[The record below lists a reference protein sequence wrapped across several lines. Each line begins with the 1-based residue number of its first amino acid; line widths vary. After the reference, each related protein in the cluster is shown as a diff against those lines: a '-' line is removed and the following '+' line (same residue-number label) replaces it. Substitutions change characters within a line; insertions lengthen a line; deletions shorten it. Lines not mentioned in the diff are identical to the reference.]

1 MYRIS
6 NQSTGESHERE
17 EEMRSIGS
25 NIGRLVAVPLAA
37 ALVWAAGS
45 GASTA
50 GEKGTLGVSMP
61 TIQGPW
67 YTALLYGVTDEAT
80 KLGYDTVILDAG
92 GYAHADKQVT
102 HVANLT
108 VQKVKAILM
117 DPANP
122 ASFDGVVGQAQ
133 AAGIPV
139 IGTGSPIVASDVAA
153 DAAASSSHC
162 NIGKELAVGARI
174 LLPNGGT
181 IAALAGPPGAFWS
194 GDRWR
199 CFKEAVAGSN
209 IKIVA
214 EQNSEQEIAGAL
226 NLANDFL
233 QRYPDIDLLYGA
245 DDTYGVGAARAV
257 QGAGKCGKV
266 KVLFAVLG
274 PAAEEL
280 MRAGCVDYV
289 VAQQTVLIG
298 RIAVRLADQ
307 LASGKTLDKKLIE
320 VDLIP
325 VTIDNVD
332 AIDKTKMQQPAGWKP

>member
-1 MYRIS
+1 MRRIAI
-6 NQSTGESHERE
+6 NFRQ
-17 EEMRSIGS
+17 
-25 NIGRLVAVPLAA
+25 LVVLPLAA
-37 ALVWAAGS
+37 TMVWAA
-45 GASTA
+45 ASTVSTA
-50 GEKGTLGVSMP
+50 AEKGTLGVSMP

-67 YTALLYGVTDEAT
+67 YTALLYGVTDEAK
-80 KLGYDTVILDAG
+80 KLGYKVVILDAG

-102 HVANLT
+102 QVANLT

-122 ASFDGVVGQAQ
+122 AAFNGVVRQAQ

-139 IGTGSPIVASDVAA
+139 VGTGSPIVASSVAA

-162 NIGKELAVGARI
+162 NIGKELAIGARK

-181 IAALAGPPGAFWS
+181 IASLAGPPGAFWS

-209 IKIVA
+209 IKVVA
-214 EQNSEQEIAGAL
+214 EQNSEQEIARAL

-233 QRYPDIDLLYGA
+233 QRFPKVSLLYGA

-257 QGAGKCGKV
+257 QGAGKCGKT

-298 RIAVRLADQ
+298 RIAVRLADT
-307 LASGKTLDKKLIE
+307 LASGKSVAAKLVE
-320 VDLIP
+320 VPLIP
-325 VTIDNVD
+325 VTMKNVD
-332 AIDKTKMQQPAGWKP
+332 SIDKTKMQQPKGWKP

>member
-1 MYRIS
+1 
-6 NQSTGESHERE
+6 
-17 EEMRSIGS
+17 MRSIGTD
-25 NIGRLVAVPLAA
+25 IGRLVAVPLTAAFVLAA
-37 ALVWAAGS
+37 AGGVASAA
-45 GASTA
+45 
-50 GEKGTLGVSMP
+50 EKGTLGVSMP

-102 HVANLT
+102 QVANLT
-108 VQKVKAILM
+108 VQQVKAILM

-122 ASFDGVVGQAQ
+122 ASFNGVVAQAQ

-139 IGTGSPIVASDVAA
+139 VGTGSPIVASDVAA
-153 DAAASSSHC
+153 NAAASSSHC
-162 NIGKELAVGARI
+162 NIGKELAVGARK
-174 LLPNGGT
+174 LLPNGGN
-181 IAALAGPPGAFWS
+181 IASLAGPPGAFWS

-199 CFKEAVAGSN
+199 CFKEAVDGSN
-209 IKIVA
+209 IKVIA

-233 QRYPDIDLLYGA
+233 QRYPDVDVLYGA

-257 QGAGKCGKV
+257 QGAGKCGKT

-298 RIAVRLADQ
+298 RTAVQLADK
-307 LASGKTLDKKLIE
+307 LASGKMLDAKLIE
-320 VDLIP
+320 VPLIP

-332 AIDKTKMQQPAGWKP
+332 AIDKTKMQQPKGWKP

>member
-1 MYRIS
+1 MK
-6 NQSTGESHERE
+6 
-17 EEMRSIGS
+17 SIGT
-25 NIGRLVAVPLAA
+25 NIGRFAAVPLAA
-37 ALVWAAGS
+37 AFVWTAAS
-45 GASTA
+45 GVANA
-50 GEKGTLGVSMP
+50 AEKGTLGVSMP

-67 YTALLYGVTDEAT
+67 YTALLYGVTDEAK

-102 HVANLT
+102 QVANLT
-108 VQKVKAILM
+108 VQQVKAILM

-122 ASFDGVVGQAQ
+122 ASFNGVVTQAQ

-139 IGTGSPIVASDVAA
+139 VGSGSPVVASDVAA

-162 NIGKELAVGARI
+162 NIGKELAKGARK
-174 LLPNGGT
+174 LLPNGGN
-181 IAALAGPPGAFWS
+181 IASLAGPPGAFWS

-209 IKIVA
+209 IKIIA

-226 NLANDFL
+226 DLANDFL
-233 QRYPDIDLLYGA
+233 QRYPDVDVLYGA

-257 QGAGKCGKV
+257 QAAGKCGKT

-298 RIAVRLADQ
+298 RTAVQLADK
-307 LASGKTLDKKLIE
+307 LASGKMIDAKLIE
-320 VDLIP
+320 VPLVP
-325 VTIDNVD
+325 VTMENVD